1 MYNMK
6 GYKFKNEDED
16 KRQKL
21 HGSNITTFIDELEKE
36 KKQNLKDEKRKK
48 KKKAKKQLQGIPNNS
63 ATTKPQNNCNDTQ
76 KEPEQP
82 KDPSEDAEYLV
93 GYGTNAMIYNNNAG
107 ESDSSEDEGIED
119 YKISGYPPIHI
130 G

>member
-1 MYNMK
+1 MVTLQLLPI
-6 GYKFKNEDED
+6 E
-16 KRQKL
+16 
-21 HGSNITTFIDELEKE
+21 ELEKE

-48 KKKAKKQLQGIPNNS
+48 KKKAKKQLQSKPRNL
-63 ATTKPQNNCNDTQ
+63 TTEKAQNNCNEIQ
-76 KEPEQP
+76 RESNAP
-82 KDPSEDAEYLV
+82 KDPSEAFEEEEHLV

-119 YKISGYPPIHI
+119 YKINGYPPVHI